1 MVNRAVTRQ
10 IRMVSALVKV
20 LVDEGLSNLV
30 SSVGSTVVAL
40 AL

>member
-20 LVDEGLSNLV
+20 LVDEGLGNLV
-30 SSVGSTVVAL
+30 SGVGSTVVAL